1 MVQVPEPLWTLDD
14 MTQFLRVSK
23 TTLFR
28 MVKKGEVP
36 HVRIGRKIYFV
47 KDAVQGWIEAKQR
60 GGKVPTHPPKK

>member
-1 MVQVPEPLWTLDD
+1 MTPDPEPLWTLDD
-14 MTQFLRVSK
+14 MTRFLHVSR

-47 KDAVQGWIEAKQR
+47 KEAVQRWLEAKQQ
-60 GGKVPTHPPKK
+60 GGKGRPPKK

>member
-1 MVQVPEPLWTLDD
+1 MVQVSEPLWTLDD
-14 MTQFLRVSK
+14 MVQFLRISK

-47 KDAVQGWIEAKQR
+47 KDAVQKWVEAKQQ
-60 GGKVPTHPPKK
+60 GGKAPVRRRAL